1 MYLRDRVPVSF
12 THTATF
18 DADLPNNVN
27 LLDRLKSKLTEEFVF
42 YDSSYHR
49 SKLFNLRLKNCASF
63 ESIF

>member
-27 LLDRLKSKLTEEFVF
+27 LLDRLKSKLTEEFV
-42 YDSSYHR
+42 
-49 SKLFNLRLKNCASF
+49 
-63 ESIF
+63 

>member
-42 YDSSYHR
+42 Y
-49 SKLFNLRLKNCASF
+49 NLRLKNCASF